1 MKGNTVVTKNK
12 LKNNTHNTPHHK
24 PIPFLLISTIFF
36 PEASLWSDALF
47 GLERNWVGNPGLQ
60 NLAIPRTLNL
70 LQEAAA
76 LATAGGGDDKEDEEE
91 VLGWR
96 GLMYLKRAYYDAY
109 IQVLTHH
116 ATSRFVFHAS
126 CLRRSLFF

>member
-1 MKGNTVVTKNK
+1 
-12 LKNNTHNTPHHK
+12 
-24 PIPFLLISTIFF
+24 
-36 PEASLWSDALF
+36 LF
-47 GLERNWVGNPGLQ
+47 GLERNWAGNPGLQ

-116 ATSRFVFHAS
+116 ASIALCVSRLLFTMVIVFLILYRFKNTKALS
-126 CLRRSLFF
+126 LIMLFSSLFVTFEFLACFFFFCHF